1 METFPYCDSAP
12 MYASVLRKQIIR
24 HRRAAACGETI
35 ETQFARNLCRILSDC
50 RPHTKLSHLRLI
62 YVKLKAGLHFTRL
75 HKFKCKM
82 GNFFSI
88 KLLERCAK
96 QMAGV
101 LLHKHCHIVANSWIT
116 WEAAEVRAASNF
128 SRCRGGSFGPE
139 GVERIGWW
147 WWGGE
152 VLIYYFS
159 GL

>member
-1 METFPYCDSAP
+1 M
-12 MYASVLRKQIIR
+12 QI
-24 HRRAAACGETI
+24 G
-35 ETQFARNLCRILSDC
+35 
-50 RPHTKLSHLRLI
+50 
-62 YVKLKAGLHFTRL
+62 
-75 HKFKCKM
+75 KF
-82 GNFFSI
+82 FRI
-88 KLLERCAK
+88 KLTEQSLWSVVLK

-139 GVERIGWW
+139 GVERIEWW

-152 VLIYYFS
+152 VLIYYFA